1 MKQTTIEI
9 RVKIEKEAYDTL
21 YVSDILEKVGIT
33 YEEWDKKSLEEKES
47 IVNQYVSYSDVE
59 YMDSDTCVEDYKVFI
74 DEN

>member
-9 RVKIEKEAYDTL
+9 RVKIEKQAYDTL
-21 YVSDILEKVGIT
+21 YISDILEKVGIT
-33 YEEWDKKSLEEKES
+33 YEEWDKKSLEEKEC

-59 YMDSDTCVEDYKVFI
+59 YMDSDTCVDDYKVFI

>member
-9 RVKIEKEAYDTL
+9 RVKIEKQAYDTL
-21 YVSDILEKVGIT
+21 YISDILEKVGIT
-33 YEEWDKKSLEEKES
+33 YEEWDKKSLEEKEY

-59 YMDSDTCVEDYKVFI
+59 YLDSDTYVRDYKVFI

>member
-9 RVKIEKEAYDTL
+9 RVKIEKQAYDTL
-21 YVSDILEKVGIT
+21 YISDILEKVGIT
-33 YEEWDKKSLEEKES
+33 YEEWDKKSLEEKEY

-59 YMDSDTCVEDYKVFI
+59 YMDSDTFVDDYKVFI

>member
-9 RVKIEKEAYDTL
+9 RVKIEKQAYDTL
-21 YVSDILEKVGIT
+21 YISDILEKVGIT
-33 YEEWDKKSLEEKES
+33 YEEWDKKSLEEKEY

-59 YMDSDTCVEDYKVFI
+59 YMDSDTCVDDYKVFI

>member
-9 RVKIEKEAYDTL
+9 RVKIEKQAYDTL
-21 YVSDILEKVGIT
+21 YISDILEKVGIT
-33 YEEWDKKSLEEKES
+33 YEEWDKKSLEEKEY

-59 YMDSDTCVEDYKVFI
+59 YMDSDACVDNYKVFI

>member
-9 RVKIEKEAYDTL
+9 RVKIEKQAYDTL
-21 YVSDILEKVGIT
+21 YISDILEKVGIT
-33 YEEWDKKSLEEKES
+33 YEEWDKKSLEEKEY

-59 YMDSDTCVEDYKVFI
+59 YMDSDTYVRDYKVFI

>member
-9 RVKIEKEAYDTL
+9 RVKIEKQAYDTL
-21 YVSDILEKVGIT
+21 YISDILEKVGIT
-33 YEEWDKKSLEEKES
+33 YEEWNKKSLEEKEY

-59 YMDSDTCVEDYKVFI
+59 YMDSDTCVDDYKVFI